1 MRIIRSIVLMP
12 LLAMALTLVS
22 GGAEAEKLLPHDWED
37 KIEGAFER
45 DSPAE
50 VVIWNNKLAAE
61 DASPEDNDLK
71 RNYWVCHSDTDDQY
85 GACATKGAWNA
96 PAGPTVKLRFTEVGS
111 RATYSLELAAFKN
124 TGSELNALH
133 GAMSTNGIA
142 WVKIDVRIPSSELRK
157 LPSGGIWKAHLKLKQ
172 MQWGTYKQV
181 AKTEAE
187 ITLHVTDTK
196 NVQIFLPEHSTTTP
210 TVDLG
215 LTGQVS
221 RDGRTTGR
229 RNIDMCLYDG
239 FGSNSSYFDVTV
251 KDGLSVPQREPS
263 SFSVV
268 RDGTTGQLLRER
280 IDYGVTYLHNGQR
293 KSLNNGET
301 IRLPG
306 GNNTE
311 VRQVYLPNIP
321 VPVMCKPMPLTLETP
336 EFSAKEKSA
345 GSYTGKLKIIFSPSA
360 QSL

>member
-1 MRIIRSIVLMP
+1 MRILRAFVLMP
-12 LLAMALTLVS
+12 LLTAALVFAS
-22 GGAEAEKLLPHDWED
+22 QGALAGLLLPHDWDE
-37 KIEGAFER
+37 KIERKFER
-45 DSPAE
+45 DAPAE
-50 VVIWNNKLAAE
+50 VVLWNNKLAAE
-61 DASPEDNDLK
+61 DATTEDNNWK

-85 GACATKGAWNA
+85 GACATKGAWKT

-124 TGSELNALH
+124 TGAELQALH
-133 GAMSTNGIA
+133 GAMSTREVA
-142 WVKIDVRIPSSELRK
+142 WVKIDVRIPPSELKK

-172 MQWGTYKQV
+172 MQWETYKQV

-196 NVQIFLPEHSTTTP
+196 NVQIFLPEHNTTTP

-221 RDGRTTGR
+221 RDGRTTGH

-239 FGSNSSYFDVTV
+239 FGSHSSWFDVTV
-251 KDGLSVPQREPS
+251 KDDLPASQRVPG

-268 RDGTTGQLLRER
+268 RDGTSGQSTQER

-293 KSLNNGET
+293 NALNNGET
-301 IRLPG
+301 VRLPG
-306 GNNTE
+306 GNSAE
-311 VRQVYLPNIP
+311 VRSVYLPNIL
-321 VPVMCKPMPLTLETP
+321 VPVTCKPMPLMLETP
-336 EFSAKEKSA
+336 EFNAKEKRA